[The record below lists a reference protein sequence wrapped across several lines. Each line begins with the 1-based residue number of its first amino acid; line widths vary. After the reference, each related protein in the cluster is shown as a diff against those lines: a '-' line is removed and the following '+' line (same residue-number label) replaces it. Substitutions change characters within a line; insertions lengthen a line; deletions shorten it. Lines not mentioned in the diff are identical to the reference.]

1 MKKFSTIAMVMVLSV
16 SMLCGCGYRSES
28 SSKAPEHAAVTV
40 QKGETPLDKL
50 EKSVSG
56 RVKSARDF
64 IADKKEKIEE
74 KKAEKESEEAN
85 KSAEETA
92 QQAASENNNSEE
104 ETSGKT
110 ASAKKSSGKVM
121 AKKAQT
127 GAKMKE
133 AGEKAQEEAQ
143 AEAEAQAQ
151 AEAEAQAQ
159 AEAEQKAQE
168 EAQAQAEAEQKAQE
182 EAQAQAEA
190 EQKAQEEEKEELVQ
204 EIKNLLEDLSGSFDE
219 NDPYNS
225 IAACFA
231 EGTSQEDMDFVLT
244 RVSDVLRLNKAN
256 MGITILDFDD
266 SSVTAMIYEYDQDV
280 NDAMGIALAF
290 AREGDKL
297 VFSSDVYGK
306 KCCQTCGGS
315 GQTAGEKI
323 ACGIC
328 GGTGQQYIPNLYYDC
343 YAGWYGGYIC
353 CSGCGGAGYTQTTVT
368 CPACNGWGI

>member
-168 EAQAQAEAEQKAQE
+168 E
-182 EAQAQAEA
+182 
-190 EQKAQEEEKEELVQ
+190 EKEELVQ
-204 EIKNLLEDLSGSFDE
+204 EIKNWLEDLSGSFDE

>member
-1 MKKFSTIAMVMVLSV
+1 M
-16 SMLCGCGYRSES
+16 
-28 SSKAPEHAAVTV
+28 
-40 QKGETPLDKL
+40 
-50 EKSVSG
+50 
-56 RVKSARDF
+56 
-64 IADKKEKIEE
+64 
-74 KKAEKESEEAN
+74 
-85 KSAEETA
+85 
-92 QQAASENNNSEE
+92 
-104 ETSGKT
+104 
-110 ASAKKSSGKVM
+110 
-121 AKKAQT
+121 
-127 GAKMKE
+127 
-133 AGEKAQEEAQ
+133 
-143 AEAEAQAQ
+143 
-151 AEAEAQAQ
+151 
-159 AEAEQKAQE
+159 
-168 EAQAQAEAEQKAQE
+168 
-182 EAQAQAEA
+182 
-190 EQKAQEEEKEELVQ
+190 Q
-204 EIKNLLEDLSGSFDE
+204 EIKNWLEDLSGSFDE

-256 MGITILDFDD
+256 MGITIIEFDD